1 MLCEHEK
8 SLVQQYRGQK
18 GYGKGYADGLRGKP
32 AASTAPAYATG
43 HRAGVRAARLFAENG
58 FSQDDD
64 GGFTI
69 ALRATPDTGRK

>member
-8 SLVQQYRGQK
+8 SLVQQYRGQP
-18 GYGKGYADGLRGKP
+18 GYSTGYADGLHGRP
-32 AASTAPAYATG
+32 TTDDAPVYATG